1 MKNNFET
8 ISFIGPF
15 NSIKPNGADFK
26 NNLIIKYLN
35 SSFSN
40 TRILNTN
47 YWKRNPL
54 VILKIFKEL
63 FFGDSSIYIFSLNT
77 KSAFFIFKI
86 IKWFNLLKNKKLI
99 YFVIGNTLIKG
110 IKESIYDKKYL
121 EIFDQILIEGKINA
135 QYLNKI
141 GLEKAK
147 FFPNF
152 KEVNKIKRNFNK
164 ELQPNVKFIF
174 ISRVCEEKGV
184 SLILESFKKLKKTNI
199 SIDFFGP
206 ISEEYKDFFINE
218 VNLNKQINY
227 CGIID
232 LFDYKSYEKLMGYD
246 VFLLPTHWIGEGYPG
261 AFIDAFI
268 IGAAI
273 VATDWNLNSEILKND
288 YNSIIIEPKSVDQ
301 LVEAMRVLIENPKTL
316 IKMKKNSFDSAY
328 SFDLD
333 FVFNKYLKL

>member
-1 MKNNFET
+1 MKSDKQK

-26 NNLIIKYLN
+26 NKLIIKYLN
-35 SSFSN
+35 LNFTS
-40 TRILNTN
+40 TKTLNTN
-47 YWKRNPL
+47 YWNRNPL

-63 FFGDSSIYIFSLNT
+63 VFGNSSVYIFSLNT
-77 KSAFFIFKI
+77 KSAFLIFKI
-86 IKWFNLLKNKKLI
+86 IRWFNLLKDRKLI

-121 EIFDQILIEGKINA
+121 EIFDQILIEGKVNA
-135 QYLNKI
+135 KFLNEI
-141 GLEKAK
+141 GLENAK

-152 KEVNKIKRNFNK
+152 KEVNKIKRNFKK
-164 ELQPNVKFIF
+164 ELQPNIKFIF

-184 SLILESFKKLKKTNI
+184 TLILESFKKLEKTNI

-206 ISEEYKDFFINE
+206 ISEEYHDFFIKE
-218 VNLNKQINY
+218 VNLNRQINY

-232 LFDYKSYEKLMGYD
+232 LFNYKSYEKLMGYD
-246 VFLLPTHWIGEGYPG
+246 VFLLPTHWVGEGYPG

-268 IGAAI
+268 LGAAV
-273 VATDWNLNSEILKND
+273 VATDWNLNTEILKNN

-301 LVEAMRVLIENPKTL
+301 LSDAMRILIENPKTL
-316 IKMKKNSFDSAY
+316 IRMKKNSFDSADN
-328 SFDLD
+328 FDLD
-333 FVFNKYLKL
+333 FVFDKYLKL